1 MNVVLIQ
8 IEALVRKNGSPIN
21 LHLIVLFWKHWL
33 LDDHKENRVG
43 TSKTIEIQKKCVK
56 PKKIMGMS
64 FHSLKDTDYLA
75 LEIFA
80 ISVQIYLEISI
91 VKMQQNV
98 EIIYTTK

>member
-1 MNVVLIQ
+1 MNVGLIQ

-33 LDDHKENRVG
+33 LDNHKENWFG
-43 TSKTIEIQKKCVK
+43 TSKTIKKQKKCVK
-56 PKKIMGMS
+56 PKKNHGYE
-64 FHSLKDTDYLA
+64 FPLTKTYWLE
-75 LEIFA
+75 LEILA